1 MGTISIEQ
9 VRVFHNTV
17 RPNILFIKWLKTK
30 QNFFRHQKQYR
41 YCISA
46 GKMTSLPNDLDSMIR
61 NRGLTVRGSFR
72 TIIDQ
77 SFYELVYFSRNVI
90 ACNRLCITY
99 GF

>member
-1 MGTISIEQ
+1 M
-9 VRVFHNTV
+9 
-17 RPNILFIKWLKTK
+17 
-30 QNFFRHQKQYR
+30 QNYFQTSYDRIHRHFLHSFQE
-41 YCISA
+41 I
-46 GKMTSLPNDLDSMIR
+46 TSLLNDLDSMIR